1 MRLPEYAMRT
11 TSRGVAYTQRG
22 VGPAVMLV
30 HGWCLNRTLWTY
42 QEESLS
48 SSGYRVISPDL
59 PGFGDSRALAGPYD
73 LDRYVDELAAFIQEL
88 GLSPV
93 VIVGF
98 AFGAAVAMA
107 LAARDGS
114 GLSGLVL
121 IGMPSAG
128 HAPYDRMP
136 RAMRRDWPDF
146 AAKSARAICKQP
158 HSEAT
163 LDWLSGM
170 FRGTPLPVALE
181 TVELLNTF
189 EPLPIAARIA
199 VETLLVHG
207 KEDDVV
213 PVAISEACARQMVH
227 GTLEVVG
234 ECGHLVV
241 LDQQQ
246 RLNEILKSFAERVK
260 S

>member
-1 MRLPEYAMRT
+1 MGLPEYAMKS
-11 TSRGVAYTQRG
+11 TSRGIAYTQRG
-22 VGPAVMLV
+22 VGPAMILV

-42 QEESLS
+42 QEESLA
-48 SSGYRVISPDL
+48 SSGYHVISPDL

-88 GLSPV
+88 GLDR
-93 VIVGF
+93 VIVVGF

-114 GLSGLVL
+114 GLAGLVL
-121 IGMPSAG
+121 ISVPSAG
-128 HAPYDRMP
+128 YAPYDRMP

-146 AAKSARAICKQP
+146 AWKSAHAICKQP
-158 HSEAT
+158 QSEAT

-170 FRGTPLPVALE
+170 FRATPLPVALE
-181 TVELLNTF
+181 TVALLGGF
-189 EPLPIAARIA
+189 EPVPIAGRVVI
-199 VETLLVHG
+199 ETLLVHG
-207 KEDDVV
+207 KDDDVV
-213 PVAISEACARQMVH
+213 PVAISEACAEQMVR

-246 RLNEILKSFAERVK
+246 RLSEILRAFATRVTA
-260 S
+260 